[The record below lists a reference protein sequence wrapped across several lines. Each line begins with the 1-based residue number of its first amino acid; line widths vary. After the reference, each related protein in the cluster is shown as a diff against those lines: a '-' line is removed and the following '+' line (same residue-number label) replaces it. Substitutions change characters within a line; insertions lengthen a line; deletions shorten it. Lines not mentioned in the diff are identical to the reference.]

1 MLEAMLE
8 DLGCT
13 VVDSVA
19 SVETGLAA
27 VQAGGFDV
35 ALLDVNLAG
44 QRVDP
49 VAEALRN
56 AGLPF
61 AFASGYGAA
70 GSAARGG
77 ADEPVTAKP
86 FRMAD
91 LEMALRKALSTAGTD
106 MPGREAWLATSL
118 MLVDLPT
125 GALIVLAGHR
135 GELLAGISFRARP
148 TATDRASP
156 EAVGTSG

>member
-1 MLEAMLE
+1 MTDDVLAGKRVLVVEDEAAVALLIEAMLE
-8 DLGCT
+8 DLGCA

-19 SVETGLAA
+19 TVEDGLAA

-49 VAEALRN
+49 VVQALRN

-70 GSAARGG
+70 GSAAEGG
-77 ADEPVTAKP
+77 ADEPVIAKP
-86 FRMAD
+86 FRIAD
-91 LEMALRKALSTAGTD
+91 LGAVLRKVLTRDGTD
-106 MPGREAWLATSL
+106 VPGHETW
-118 MLVDLPT
+118 
-125 GALIVLAGHR
+125 
-135 GELLAGISFRARP
+135 
-148 TATDRASP
+148 
-156 EAVGTSG
+156 

>member
-1 MLEAMLE
+1 MTDDVLAGKRVLVVEDEAAVALLVEAMLE

-19 SVETGLAA
+19 TVEAGLAA

-44 QRVDP
+44 RRVDP
-49 VAEALRN
+49 VARALRD

-70 GSAARGG
+70 QSATDGG
-77 ADEPVTAKP
+77 VDEPVIAKP

-91 LEMALRKALSTAGTD
+91 LGAALRKALSRRRTD
-106 MPGREAWLATSL
+106 IPKE
-118 MLVDLPT
+118 
-125 GALIVLAGHR
+125 
-135 GELLAGISFRARP
+135 
-148 TATDRASP
+148 
-156 EAVGTSG
+156 